1 MDKGKT
7 PEKEIQAKQ
16 NQMLKE
22 GKAYVICHENDSIEK
37 KEQALQDRS
46 IMSVIELG
54 ASSKSTYNM
63 GESVGIA
70 MRLQSNFLIKNSRK
84 HRAL

>member
-1 MDKGKT
+1 MVFCLMDKGKT

-22 GKAYVICHENDSIEK
+22 GKAYAICHENDSIEK

-54 ASSKSTYNM
+54 ALPEKNAHYYV
-63 GESVGIA
+63 VGVTQPQNQHITWGN
-70 MRLQSNFLIKNSRK
+70 LLE
-84 HRAL
+84 